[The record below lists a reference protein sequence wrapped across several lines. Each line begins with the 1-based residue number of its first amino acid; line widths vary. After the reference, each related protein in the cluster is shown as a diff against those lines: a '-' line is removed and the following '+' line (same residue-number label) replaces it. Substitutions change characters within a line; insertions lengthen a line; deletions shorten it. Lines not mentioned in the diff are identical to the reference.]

1 VRYEYVDVTDRADL
15 VSPYPEVVGALE
27 RLGWRTLGRCATEF
41 PPRVTERL
49 LAGYAEP
56 ARSEF
61 AAHVPDVA
69 TVQLSADGTTFAF
82 VSWFWGSPPDAH
94 RAHVAE
100 LAATPV
106 PHVRRGRRGAFPE
119 GRSTP
124 DVQDPARTSQDPGS
138 GPEGWTRAERP
149 AYGERVRAVS
159 LLLLCRD
166 EA

>member
-106 PHVRRGRRGAFPE
+106 PLTSVEDAVALSPRGAALLTSRTPRE
-119 GRSTP
+119 RLRIRAAVPRGGR
-124 DVQDPARTSQDPGS
+124 
-138 GPEGWTRAERP
+138 ERSDRHTVN
-149 AYGERVRAVS
+149 GCER
-159 LLLLCRD
+159 
-166 EA
+166 